1 MQQVDVA
8 ILAVKLKAQQQKQQ
22 QQYIVTTIFKSLKL
36 VRSAL
41 FV

>member
-8 ILAVKLKAQQQKQQ
+8 ILAVKLKAQQKQQ
-22 QQYIVTTIFKSLKL
+22 QYVVVTTIFKSLKL